1 MYAPS
6 NQAMNPT
13 DDLRHEMLRASLK
26 KAGRPED
33 YDYILK
39 LLNPPPDITNY
50 AAPGSL
56 KGVKVGI
63 IGGGLAGMASA
74 FELRKL
80 GADITILEASQD
92 RIGGRVYTYYFDPE
106 GMYYGEFG
114 AHRIPVSHETTWHY
128 INLFGLDTI
137 SLTPAN
143 RNNFLYV
150 HNTRLRTTDSVQ
162 EILYPKY
169 DLTPQERNTPWPELS
184 DYAFHY
190 PFLQLTPEIRAEMI
204 SILPEYSPEYITLM
218 SKSLRQ
224 NFEAL
229 GLSQGAINL
238 ISGVNPSSG
247 ALLNISYDEI
257 ATEDYTFDYINTY
270 RVQGGMSNLPI
281 AIYQSFF
288 DESPPQCKDYSPELL
303 GTVTFKTGHYVTG
316 IYQSNYRNKVVIKY
330 HNQMEGK
337 DTAEIFDYVICAI
350 PFTALR
356 EVEIK
361 PYFNNMKMQ
370 AILELN
376 YIDSQKT
383 LFYCNRRFWEKKADY
398 GNMVGG
404 ISFTDL
410 PIQSIFYPG
419 DHLLCADETACSPD
433 EPGVLE
439 ASYNNHQNS
448 VRVGNMEKAML
459 YNLVRQNVEE
469 VHGLPRGYLNS
480 IVQSFKS
487 VDWNSEP
494 NFRGGFHLDLPGQKK
509 LFAYEM
515 QQPEYNNRVFFAGEH
530 TSTKHGWMQGALYSG
545 KFAANNLAY
554 YYNQMK

>member
-169 DLTPQERNTPWPELS
+169 DLTP
-184 DYAFHY
+184 
-190 PFLQLTPEIRAEMI
+190 
-204 SILPEYSPEYITLM
+204 
-218 SKSLRQ
+218 
-224 NFEAL
+224 
-229 GLSQGAINL
+229 
-238 ISGVNPSSG
+238 
-247 ALLNISYDEI
+247 
-257 ATEDYTFDYINTY
+257 
-270 RVQGGMSNLPI
+270 
-281 AIYQSFF
+281 
-288 DESPPQCKDYSPELL
+288 
-303 GTVTFKTGHYVTG
+303 
-316 IYQSNYRNKVVIKY
+316 
-330 HNQMEGK
+330 
-337 DTAEIFDYVICAI
+337 
-350 PFTALR
+350 
-356 EVEIK
+356 
-361 PYFNNMKMQ
+361 
-370 AILELN
+370 
-376 YIDSQKT
+376 
-383 LFYCNRRFWEKKADY
+383 
-398 GNMVGG
+398 
-404 ISFTDL
+404 
-410 PIQSIFYPG
+410 
-419 DHLLCADETACSPD
+419 
-433 EPGVLE
+433 
-439 ASYNNHQNS
+439 
-448 VRVGNMEKAML
+448 
-459 YNLVRQNVEE
+459 
-469 VHGLPRGYLNS
+469 
-480 IVQSFKS
+480 
-487 VDWNSEP
+487 
-494 NFRGGFHLDLPGQKK
+494 
-509 LFAYEM
+509 
-515 QQPEYNNRVFFAGEH
+515 
-530 TSTKHGWMQGALYSG
+530 
-545 KFAANNLAY
+545 
-554 YYNQMK
+554 